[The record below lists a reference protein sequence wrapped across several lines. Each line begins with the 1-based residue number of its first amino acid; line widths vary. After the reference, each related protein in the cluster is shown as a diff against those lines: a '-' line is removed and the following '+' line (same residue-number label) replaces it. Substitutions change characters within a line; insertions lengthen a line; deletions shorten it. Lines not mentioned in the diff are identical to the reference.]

1 MSEQDINKERL
12 ELALE
17 AAGLDLWEND
27 LVTGDVTYKAS
38 KTFAEL
44 GYSEEEAL
52 SYIDDLFAIVHP
64 DDVSVIKVA
73 IDAHLTGVTAQ
84 YRCEF
89 RLRAKYGA
97 WVWYA
102 NYGKIMDRDD
112 DTRGRRFIGVTF
124 NIDDRKRKEDELEL
138 INRKLAAQNALL
150 ENMNVLLRHNEEVL
164 RESEELLKET
174 QTIAGL
180 GTYVLDIPSG
190 LWKGSDVLDKVFGI
204 NEAYEHSIAGWVV
217 LVHPD
222 DRTMMVD
229 YLKDEVIGQG
239 KVFDKE
245 YRIIRHDDQAE
256 RWVHGLGKLDF
267 DDQGRPMKMLGT
279 VQDITERK
287 QYEADLRIAATAF
300 ESQEGM
306 IITDGNDMIQRVNQA
321 FTSITGYDTEDMIG
335 KTTQVF
341 ISARQDA
348 NFHAAM
354 WQAAHDT
361 GAWLGEIWG
370 RRKNGEDYPGYFT
383 ITAVKNADGIVS
395 NYVGTL
401 ADITASKVA
410 AEEIQYLAFY
420 DHLTSLPNRRLL
432 LDRLQQAL
440 ASSGRSGKGGALLFI
455 DLDNFKSLNDTL
467 GHDKGDLLLQQ
478 VAQRLVSCVRE
489 GDTVARLGGDEFV
502 VMLEDLSEHAFE
514 AAEQAEEIGQKILA
528 DLNRP
533 YQLASHEYHSTPS
546 IGATTFKGYQ
556 QSMDELMKQA
566 DIAMYQ
572 AKKSG
577 RNALRFFN
585 LRKS

>member
-27 LVTGDVTYKAS
+27 LVTGDVTHKAS

-64 DDVSVIKVA
+64 DDVSVIKAA
-73 IDAHLTGVTAQ
+73 IDAHLTGATAQ

-89 RLRAKYGA
+89 RLRAEHGA

-102 NYGKIMDRDD
+102 NYGKIMDRDG
-112 DTRGRRFIGVTF
+112 DTRGRRFIGATF
-124 NIDDRKRKEDELEL
+124 NIDDRKRKEDELKL
-138 INRKLAAQNALL
+138 INRKLAEQNALL

-180 GTYVLDIPSG
+180 GSYVLDIPSG

-204 NEAYEHSIAGWVV
+204 NEAYEHSVEGWVA

-222 DRTMMVD
+222 DRAMMAD
-229 YLKDEVIGQG
+229 YLRDEVIGQG

-267 DDQGRPMKMLGT
+267 DAQGRPLKMLGT

-306 IITDGNDMIQRVNQA
+306 IITDVNDVIQRVNQA
-321 FTSITGYDTEDMIG
+321 FISITGYDAEDMIG

-341 ISARQDA
+341 MSDRHDA
-348 NFHAAM
+348 NFHAAI
-354 WQAAHDT
+354 WQAVNDV

-370 RRKNGEDYPGYFT
+370 RRKNGKDYPGYFT
-383 ITAVKNADGIVS
+383 ITAVKSADGIVS

-502 VMLEDLSEHAFE
+502 VMLEGLSEHAFE
-514 AAEQAEEIGQKILA
+514 AAEQTEEIGQKILLA
-528 DLNRP
+528 LNRP
-533 YQLASHEYHSTPS
+533 YQLANHEYHSTPS
-546 IGATTFKGYQ
+546 IGATTFKGHQ
-556 QSMDELMKQA
+556 QSLDELMKQA